1 MPGSGDTAMLISRT
15 VNTSRYT
22 RAILVSLKYVSP
34 DHRTN
39 MITRGRYSQREYPQ
53 DCSEAVRDVL
63 ALALQLSADDLRD
76 LYWCIGSENVKREVK
91 E

>member
-1 MPGSGDTAMLISRT
+1 
-15 VNTSRYT
+15 
-22 RAILVSLKYVSP
+22 
-34 DHRTN
+34 